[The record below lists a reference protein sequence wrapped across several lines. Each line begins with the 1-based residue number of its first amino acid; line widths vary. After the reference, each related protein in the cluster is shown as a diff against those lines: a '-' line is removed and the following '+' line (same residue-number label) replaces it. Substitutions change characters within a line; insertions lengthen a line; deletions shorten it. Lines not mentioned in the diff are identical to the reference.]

1 MGPDQF
7 VQKVEREILHVQHAA
22 AQSIPLLDKAAG
34 HRVTFDYSYGYTSG
48 GKTYDMLLRGRKV
61 GTYSIRFSKA
71 EHRTTVAIVDE
82 DAFAQW
88 AFGNGL
94 ARKQVVITLD
104 VEEGMPDRLIGQKIT
119 ITEDM
124 FLKGV
129 ARQNYIVSD
138 NAIATAQRDGEIPDG
153 CEARVIDEPAV
164 PIGSTLRIDP
174 VLVAQAMGSELPS
187 AVMGLLSEGGE

>member
-1 MGPDQF
+1 M
-7 VQKVEREILHVQHAA
+7 ERLAIAQAIYKAIAA
-22 AQSIPLLDKAAG
+22 AISTKDPESLRGQVDSSILENYQ
-34 HRVTFDYSYGYTSG
+34 RTG

-138 NAIATAQRDGEIPDG
+138 DAIATAQRDGEIPDG

>member
-1 MGPDQF
+1 M
-7 VQKVEREILHVQHAA
+7 ERLAIAQAIYKAVAA
-22 AQSIPLLDKAAG
+22 AISTKDPESLRGQVDSSILENYQ
-34 HRVTFDYSYGYTSG
+34 RTG

>member
-1 MGPDQF
+1 M
-7 VQKVEREILHVQHAA
+7 ERLAIAQAIYKAVAA
-22 AQSIPLLDKAAG
+22 AISTKDPESLRGQVDSSILENYQ
-34 HRVTFDYSYGYTSG
+34 RTG

-138 NAIATAQRDGEIPDG
+138 DAIATAQRDGEIPDG